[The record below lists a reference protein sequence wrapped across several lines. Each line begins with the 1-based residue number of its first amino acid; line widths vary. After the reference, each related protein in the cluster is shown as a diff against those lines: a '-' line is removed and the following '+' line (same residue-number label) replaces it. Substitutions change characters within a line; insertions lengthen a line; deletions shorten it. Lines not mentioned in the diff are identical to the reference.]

1 MTDEER
7 IEHLGRQLDD
17 ALLRVFDLENK
28 QKSDSMIRYEL
39 EEMLKSIYHECLR
52 LKDSG
57 KKPDTDAL
65 LKNLSENIK
74 RLFQDFKLNL

>member
-7 IEHLGRQLDD
+7 IEDLGRKLDD

-28 QKSDSMIRYEL
+28 QKSDSLIRYEL
-39 EEMLKSIYHECLR
+39 EEMLRSIYHECLR
-52 LKDSG
+52 LKDSEE
-57 KKPDTDAL
+57 KPDTDAI
-65 LKNLSENIK
+65 LKNLSENIN